1 MSKTCTAFLQNVKSV
16 NLQTFQY
23 LQRLL
28 LVHGRWNYRRV
39 CKFTLFTFWRNAV
52 QVLLIVYYTFLSGY
66 SGTSIFEDWIRL
78 SFNFLCSFPIMA
90 TGCFDQD
97 VTDRVAI
104 QNPRLY

>member
-52 QVLLIVYYTFLSGY
+52 QVLLIFYYTFLSGY
-66 SGTSIFEDWIRL
+66 SGTS
-78 SFNFLCSFPIMA
+78 NFKICQALASSVVHSLILWGVTCMA
-90 TGCFDQD
+90 APSMELLG
-97 VTDRVAI
+97 
-104 QNPRLY
+104 